1 MKISTYITEY
11 TERFI
16 AVSHK
21 EGYHEELLFCPGIPE
36 LGTSFNISIDRV
48 ISHGMSR
55 QAQLIDTLVMSE
67 EKQKETIVCL
77 LRSY

>member
-1 MKISTYITEY
+1 MKSYCS
-11 TERFI
+11 
-16 AVSHK
+16 V
-21 EGYHEELLFCPGIPE
+21 PGIAE